1 MENIGTALLERIK
14 ELSNIELQ
22 EQLLRLA
29 IFNNKVYSNYEE
41 KIKIISNNFE
51 EQLQYYGKTDIFNDE
66 KEKIIG
72 RYNEEFQ
79 KIYDK
84 RREQFINILI
94 EIQEMQANQKIA
106 LANVESVY
114 KSRDSIFESEEY
126 KEYLENKNKYEYI
139 INITKNSSDIEKY
152 KSKLIKLRNP
162 LDFYNNKLVAL
173 VDKYE
178 KYDGLVFECEKK
190 LDDCIIATEED
201 FESVMKYRN
210 NNLVEQKKENIIIRL
225 FKKLF
230 SGKRKFKKEV
240 VEKMNIEID
249 DIQNNNAKLLE
260 IIESQ
265 TINLIAK
272 IEELRYDI
280 NYEYNIATE

>member
-210 NNLVEQKKENIIIRL
+210 NNLVEQKKENIFVRL

-280 NYEYNIATE
+280 NYEYSIATE

>member
-51 EQLQYYGKTDIFNDE
+51 EQLQYYGKTDIFNDD

-225 FKKLF
+225 FKKFCSNIFLPFIPLF
-230 SGKRKFKKEV
+230 LIPEMSRLL
-240 VEKMNIEID
+240 I
-249 DIQNNNAKLLE
+249 NA
-260 IIESQ
+260 
-265 TINLIAK
+265 
-272 IEELRYDI
+272 
-280 NYEYNIATE
+280 